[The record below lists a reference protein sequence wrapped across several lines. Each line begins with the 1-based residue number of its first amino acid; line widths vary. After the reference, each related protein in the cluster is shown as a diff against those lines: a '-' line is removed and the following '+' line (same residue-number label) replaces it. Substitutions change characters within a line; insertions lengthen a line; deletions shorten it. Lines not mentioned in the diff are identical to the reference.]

1 MKAITSPELAVVGTG
16 AWGATLAIHA
26 ARLGVPVALLAR
38 SEDEA
43 ARLRRAGEVPRL
55 PGVPFPDGLDVTH
68 EAARVLPRSAV
79 VLMVP
84 PAQTMRQNLRAVAPH
99 LARGAIVVSASKG
112 LEIGSA
118 LRMTEV
124 MAQQLPPALAA
135 RVAALSGPNLAKEV
149 AAGKPS
155 TTVVACADEDAA
167 QRVQA
172 LLMAPNLRV
181 YTHTDVVGVELGGAL
196 KNIIALGAGMSDGLD
211 AGDNAKAALMTRG
224 LAEIA
229 RLGLA
234 AGAQPLTFSGL
245 AGLGDL
251 IATCT
256 SHLSRNW
263 TVGNQLARG
272 RPLAAIQADLGQV
285 AEGVTT
291 TVAARQLAARFGVEM
306 PIAELMHRVLFEN
319 LSPRAAGAA
328 LMQRDPKNE
337 LEGLL

>member
-1 MKAITSPELAVVGTG
+1 
-16 AWGATLAIHA
+16 
-26 ARLGVPVALLAR
+26 
-38 SEDEA
+38 
-43 ARLRRAGEVPRL
+43 
-55 PGVPFPDGLDVTH
+55 
-68 EAARVLPRSAV
+68 
-79 VLMVP
+79 
-84 PAQTMRQNLRAVAPH
+84 
-99 LARGAIVVSASKG
+99 
-112 LEIGSA
+112 
-118 LRMTEV
+118 MTEV
-124 MAQQLPPALAA
+124 MAQQLPAAPAA

-234 AGAQPLTFSGL
+234 AGAQPLTVSGL

-319 LSPRAAGAA
+319 LSPRAAGEA